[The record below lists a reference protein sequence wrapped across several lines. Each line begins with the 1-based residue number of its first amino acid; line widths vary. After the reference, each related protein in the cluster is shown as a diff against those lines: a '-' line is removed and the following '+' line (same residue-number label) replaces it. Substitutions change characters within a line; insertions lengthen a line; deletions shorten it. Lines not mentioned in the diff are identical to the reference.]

1 MMNQKKYQN
10 IIQLSNAER
19 YEYLVRKVADFE
31 TIYLIYERFW
41 QISTFNING
50 TECILV
56 FPEKDFA
63 EQYIKLEPSKSV
75 KKKGLNKFIHWLEKD
90 KSNKLN
96 LAVFPNQQN
105 EVKIVNASEFKNDLL
120 KECEQYE

>member
-1 MMNQKKYQN
+1 MNQKKYQN
-10 IIQLSNAER
+10 IIQSSNDER

-31 TIYLIYERFW
+31 TIYLIYGRFW
-41 QISTFNING
+41 QIGTFNING
-50 TECILV
+50 AECILV

-63 EQYIKLEPSKSV
+63 EQHIKSEESKSV
-75 KKKGLNKFIHWLEKD
+75 KKKSLNKFIHWLEKD

-105 EVKIVNASEFKNDLL
+105 EVKIVSASEFKNDLL